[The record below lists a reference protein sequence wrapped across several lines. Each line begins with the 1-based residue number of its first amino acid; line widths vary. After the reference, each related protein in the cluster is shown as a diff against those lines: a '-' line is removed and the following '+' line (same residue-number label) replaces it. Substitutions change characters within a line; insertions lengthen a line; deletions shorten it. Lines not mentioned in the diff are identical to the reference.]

1 MAKTILSR
9 VFQPGANLIAGPIM
23 DRHYSS
29 SNPVCLSTPA
39 SVPNH
44 VTWTFETGE
53 ESLLQGL
60 ITKPIPQGKVIIL
73 GNTHKIFRIL
83 FFN

>member
-9 VFQPGANLIAGPIM
+9 VFQPRANLIAGPIM

-39 SVPNH
+39 SMPSH

-53 ESLLQGL
+53 ESLL
-60 ITKPIPQGKVIIL
+60 
-73 GNTHKIFRIL
+73 
-83 FFN
+83 